1 MIHIF
6 RFIVNAIVLYCIAR
20 FGASLGF
27 DTGVTVRDAA
37 IVALIFGVVN
47 ALIGPVLRLV
57 AWPINFLTHGLFSIV
72 INYLLFIITVDVA
85 PHIAPTFRLSGTVN
99 WWLADLWGAIILM
112 VVGTLAQQLWRHPS
126 ERGATQ
132 ITA

>member
-6 RFIVNAIVLYCIAR
+6 RFIVGAVVLYCIAR
-20 FGASLGF
+20 FGSALGF
-27 DTGVTVRDAA
+27 DPGVTVRDAA

-47 ALIGPVLRLV
+47 ALIGPVLRLI

-72 INYLLFIITVDVA
+72 INYVLFIITVDVA
-85 PHIAPTFRLSGTVN
+85 PHFAPTFRLSGTVN
-99 WWLADLWGAIILM
+99 WWLADLWGALILM
-112 VVGTLAQQLWRHPS
+112 VVGTLVQQLWRHPS

-132 ITA
+132 ATA